1 MRDERTAG
9 CGTPKTPKSDGDI
22 AAELARMEKSLA
34 VLNETTSLLSER
46 LLCVLRP
53 AASEPTLAPEKSQ
66 EQTEPCCELS
76 NMLHQYDR
84 MIYETTGWIR
94 SIIDRCEL

>member
-9 CGTPKTPKSDGDI
+9 CGTLKTPKSDGDI
-22 AAELARMEKSLA
+22 AAELAQMEKSLA

-46 LLCVLRP
+46 FLRVLRP
-53 AASEPTLAPEKSQ
+53 AAPEPAPAPEKSQ
-66 EQTEPCCELS
+66 EQKPCCELS
-76 NMLHQYDR
+76 NMIHQYKR